1 MLSRR
6 VHGSIR
12 MIKFRRVA
20 YSPHQLRS
28 RKPQKLKSVCASND
42 EDQPDLIERI
52 FGRLFGVKALEERSP
67 GGMKRMS
74 EEALLEQYPATLTEF
89 AEPVSGDDDIMASFR
104 PLLAQTR
111 LQKLPLRLAYSAE
124 EHGWSSSAFHDHVNT
139 YGAAVI
145 IAQTAFGAVC
155 GGYNPRGWIGL
166 GEDRNS
172 LAAFLFTWP
181 DGNTS
186 KPAIKLPKVGG
197 AGLAVMDD
205 PKRGIQFGAEGL
217 SIPLTAGSSNARTAK
232 SRLGTFY
239 AKNSALPERGRS
251 LFSANDSLKGAEL
264 VSLKAYVALG
274 EAEQWRLDGIVWQ
287 SQN

>member
-20 YSPHQLRS
+20 YRPHQLRS

-111 LQKLPLRLAYSAE
+111 LQKLPLRCPIVEYFLASYWLCS
-124 EHGWSSSAFHDHVNT
+124 NLQ
-139 YGAAVI
+139 VI
-145 IAQTAFGAVC
+145 
-155 GGYNPRGWIGL
+155 
-166 GEDRNS
+166 
-172 LAAFLFTWP
+172 
-181 DGNTS
+181 
-186 KPAIKLPKVGG
+186 
-197 AGLAVMDD
+197 
-205 PKRGIQFGAEGL
+205 
-217 SIPLTAGSSNARTAK
+217 SSNKQA
-232 SRLGTFY
+232 
-239 AKNSALPERGRS
+239 
-251 LFSANDSLKGAEL
+251 
-264 VSLKAYVALG
+264 
-274 EAEQWRLDGIVWQ
+274 GIL
-287 SQN
+287 S